1 MDNVKIMTGE
11 LILRLL
17 IAGVLGAAIGFE
29 REIRAK
35 GAGIRTHVLVALGSA
50 LFMIISQYGFAGAER
65 FDAARVAAQ
74 VVSGIGFIGAG
85 IIIFQKNRVSG
96 LTTAAGLWVT
106 ASIGLGAG
114 CGLYV
119 VSAVCTVF
127 VMAILEAMH
136 FITIG
141 LGDKYVTAVLSSAD
155 QHVLSEAIRSMGKKA
170 ERFSL
175 TRAGDRI
182 RAEVTIRVPAKT
194 FLGDVADELSALP
207 GVQLESLE

>member
-17 IAGVLGAAIGFE
+17 MAGILGAAIGFE

-50 LFMIISQYGFAGAER
+50 LFMIISQYGFGDADH
-65 FDAARVAAQ
+65 FDASRVAAQ

-114 CGLYV
+114 CGMHV
-119 VSAVCTVF
+119 VAAVCTVLSL
-127 VMAILEAMH
+127 AILEAMH
-136 FITIG
+136 F
-141 LGDKYVTAVLSSAD
+141 
-155 QHVLSEAIRSMGKKA
+155 
-170 ERFSL
+170 
-175 TRAGDRI
+175 
-182 RAEVTIRVPAKT
+182 VTIRVGDKNVVVVLLSGNLKNLSDAVNS
-194 FLGDVADELSALP
+194 LGRRVERYRYYREGDAYKAEITLRVPVKEYLEQLVERLSSFP
-207 GVQLESLE
+207 DVQLESLE

>member
-17 IAGVLGAAIGFE
+17 MAGILGAAIGFE

-50 LFMIISQYGFAGAER
+50 LFMIISQYGFGDADH
-65 FDAARVAAQ
+65 FDASRVAAQ

-114 CGLYV
+114 CGMHV
-119 VSAVCTVF
+119 VAAVCTVLSL
-127 VMAILEAMH
+127 AILEAMH
-136 FITIG
+136 F
-141 LGDKYVTAVLSSAD
+141 
-155 QHVLSEAIRSMGKKA
+155 
-170 ERFSL
+170 
-175 TRAGDRI
+175 
-182 RAEVTIRVPAKT
+182 VTIRVGDKNVVVVLLSGNLKNLSDAVNS
-194 FLGDVADELSALP
+194 LGRRVERYRYYREGDAYKAEITLRVPVKEYLEQLVERLSSFP

>member
-1 MDNVKIMTGE
+1 MTGE

-17 IAGVLGAAIGFE
+17 IAGILGAAIGFE

-114 CGLYV
+114 CGLYA
-119 VSAVCTVF
+119 VSAVCTVLSLT
-127 VMAILEAMH
+127 ILEAMH
-136 FITIG
+136 F
-141 LGDKYVTAVLSSAD
+141 
-155 QHVLSEAIRSMGKKA
+155 
-170 ERFSL
+170 
-175 TRAGDRI
+175 
-182 RAEVTIRVPAKT
+182 VTIRVGDKNVMAVLKADDLKALSNAVIN
-194 FLGDVADELSALP
+194 LGKRVERYRYYREGNAYLAEVTLRVPVKEYLDQLVERLSSFP
-207 GVQLESLE
+207 GVELESLE

>member
-50 LFMIISQYGFAGAER
+50 LFMIISQYGFGDADH
-65 FDAARVAAQ
+65 FDASRVAAQ

-114 CGLYV
+114 CGMHV
-119 VSAVCTVF
+119 VAAVCTVLSL
-127 VMAILEAMH
+127 AILEAMH
-136 FITIG
+136 F
-141 LGDKYVTAVLSSAD
+141 
-155 QHVLSEAIRSMGKKA
+155 
-170 ERFSL
+170 
-175 TRAGDRI
+175 
-182 RAEVTIRVPAKT
+182 VTIRVGDKNVVVVLLSGNLKNLSDAVNS
-194 FLGDVADELSALP
+194 LGKRVERYRYYREGDAYKAEITLRVPVKEYLEQLVERLSSFP

>member
-114 CGLYV
+114 CGLYAV
-119 VSAVCTVF
+119 AGVCTVLSLT
-127 VMAILEAMH
+127 ILEAMH
-136 FITIG
+136 F
-141 LGDKYVTAVLSSAD
+141 
-155 QHVLSEAIRSMGKKA
+155 
-170 ERFSL
+170 
-175 TRAGDRI
+175 
-182 RAEVTIRVPAKT
+182 VTIRVGDKNVMAVLKADDLKALSNAVIN
-194 FLGDVADELSALP
+194 LGKRVERYRYYREGNAYLAEVTLRVPVKEYLDQLVECLSSFP
-207 GVQLESLE
+207 GVELESLE

>member
-1 MDNVKIMTGE
+1 M
-11 LILRLL
+11 L

-50 LFMIISQYGFAGAER
+50 LFMIISQYGFGDADH
-65 FDAARVAAQ
+65 FDASRVAAQ

-114 CGLYV
+114 CGMHV
-119 VSAVCTVF
+119 VAAVCTVLSL
-127 VMAILEAMH
+127 AILEAMH
-136 FITIG
+136 F
-141 LGDKYVTAVLSSAD
+141 
-155 QHVLSEAIRSMGKKA
+155 
-170 ERFSL
+170 
-175 TRAGDRI
+175 
-182 RAEVTIRVPAKT
+182 VTIRVGDKNVVVVLLSGNLKNLSDAVNS
-194 FLGDVADELSALP
+194 LGKRVERYRYYREGDAYKAEITLRVPVKEYLEQLVERLSSFP

>member
-1 MDNVKIMTGE
+1 MNNVKIMTGE

-17 IAGVLGAAIGFE
+17 MAGILGAAIGFE

-50 LFMIISQYGFAGAER
+50 LFMIISQYGFGDADH
-65 FDAARVAAQ
+65 FDASRVAAQ

-114 CGLYV
+114 CGMHV
-119 VSAVCTVF
+119 VAAVCTVLSL
-127 VMAILEAMH
+127 AILEAMH
-136 FITIG
+136 F
-141 LGDKYVTAVLSSAD
+141 
-155 QHVLSEAIRSMGKKA
+155 
-170 ERFSL
+170 
-175 TRAGDRI
+175 
-182 RAEVTIRVPAKT
+182 VTIRVGDKNVVVVLLSGNLKNLSDAVNS
-194 FLGDVADELSALP
+194 LGKRVERYRYYREGDAYKAEITLRVPVKEYLEQLVERLSSFP

>member
-114 CGLYV
+114 CGLYA

-141 LGDKYVTAVLSSAD
+141 LGDKYVTAVLSSTD

-175 TRAGDRI
+175 TRADDRI

-207 GVQLESLE
+207 DVQLESLE

>member
-1 MDNVKIMTGE
+1 M
-11 LILRLL
+11 L

-114 CGLYV
+114 CGLYA

-141 LGDKYVTAVLSSAD
+141 LGDKYVTAVLSSTD

-175 TRAGDRI
+175 TRADDRI

-207 GVQLESLE
+207 DVQLESLE

>member
-50 LFMIISQYGFAGAER
+50 LFMIISQYGFAGVER

-141 LGDKYVTAVLSSAD
+141 LGDKYVTAVLSSTD

-207 GVQLESLE
+207 DVQLESLE

>member
-1 MDNVKIMTGE
+1 MNNVKIMTGE

-17 IAGVLGAAIGFE
+17 MAGILGAAIGFE

-141 LGDKYVTAVLSSAD
+141 LGDKYVTAVLSSTD

-207 GVQLESLE
+207 DVQLESLE

>member
-1 MDNVKIMTGE
+1 MTGE

-175 TRAGDRI
+175 TRADDRI

-207 GVQLESLE
+207 DVQLESLE

>member
-17 IAGVLGAAIGFE
+17 MAGILGAAIGFE

-50 LFMIISQYGFAGAER
+50 LFMIISQYGFAGVER

-114 CGLYV
+114 CGLYA

-127 VMAILEAMH
+127 VMAILEA
-136 FITIG
+136 I
-141 LGDKYVTAVLSSAD
+141 
-155 QHVLSEAIRSMGKKA
+155 
-170 ERFSL
+170 
-175 TRAGDRI
+175 
-182 RAEVTIRVPAKT
+182 
-194 FLGDVADELSALP
+194 
-207 GVQLESLE
+207 

>member
-175 TRAGDRI
+175 TRADDRI

-207 GVQLESLE
+207 DVQLESLE

>member
-1 MDNVKIMTGE
+1 MLM
-11 LILRLL
+11 
-17 IAGVLGAAIGFE
+17 AGILGAAIGFE

-119 VSAVCTVF
+119 VSAVCTVLSLT
-127 VMAILEAMH
+127 ILEAMH
-136 FITIG
+136 F
-141 LGDKYVTAVLSSAD
+141 
-155 QHVLSEAIRSMGKKA
+155 
-170 ERFSL
+170 
-175 TRAGDRI
+175 
-182 RAEVTIRVPAKT
+182 VTIRVGDKNVMAVLKADDLKALSNAVIN
-194 FLGDVADELSALP
+194 LGKRVERYRYYREGNAYLAEVTLRVPVKEYLDQLVERLSSFP
-207 GVQLESLE
+207 GVELESLE

>member
-141 LGDKYVTAVLSSAD
+141 LGDKYVTAVLSSTD

-207 GVQLESLE
+207 DVQLESLE